1 MTLVLGLTGGIASG
15 KSTVSRW
22 LHQYHFPIIDAD
34 KIAHQVVAPQTP
46 GLQQIVALF
55 STEILTAAG
64 TLNRQKLGQL
74 VFADQHLLAQLTAIT
89 GPLIRQTILQQLI
102 DYRRTAAAL
111 IVLDVPLLFE
121 SHYQQLADLTM
132 LVDVSEPIQLQ
143 RLMARNQL
151 STQAAK
157 QRIASQW
164 PLSAKRQLADVIID
178 NNQTLAVTQQQVLKF
193 LTQYQLV

>member
-22 LHQYHFPIIDAD
+22 LHQFNFPIIDAD
-34 KIAHQVVAPQTP
+34 KIARQVVAPETP

-55 STEILTAAG
+55 SPTILTPTG
-64 TLNRQKLGQL
+64 TLNRKKLGQL
-74 VFADQHLLAQLTAIT
+74 VFADQQLLAQLTAIT
-89 GPLIRQTILQQLI
+89 GPLICQTILQQLV
-102 DYRRTAAAL
+102 DYRQTAAKL
-111 IVLDVPLLFE
+111 IVLDIPLLFE
-121 SHYQQLADLTM
+121 THYQQMADLTM
-132 LVDVSEPIQLQ
+132 LVDVSEAVQLH
-143 RLMARNQL
+143 RLMARDQL
-151 STQAAK
+151 TEKAAQ

-178 NNQTLAVTQQQVLKF
+178 NNQTLADTKQQVLKF